1 MKPIIQFCPLTKN
14 LSIPNFPLFPSF
26 SCDPNRKTALIER
39 KQTPERATRR
49 EANREVKLSEI
60 ATECLS
66 TTSRALKISA
76 RLTGGSDSKRLA
88 SVESAVASQDE
99 VCKSRSFVVV
109 VVVVAE
115 IRVRVS
121 ELVVGVSSSGS
132 FAPLPSISRGFYPM
146 RHSDFGLLCNWAF
159 FNEFWISTH
168 IS

>member
-1 MKPIIQFCPLTKN
+1 MNPIIQFFPLKKN

-39 KQTPERATRR
+39 RQTPERATRR

-60 ATECLS
+60 ATESLS

-88 SVESAVASQDE
+88 SVESVVASQDE
-99 VCKSRSFVVV
+99 VCKSRSFV

-146 RHSDFGLLCNWAF
+146 RHSDFGLLYNWAF
-159 FNEFWISTH
+159 FNDFWISTH